1 MEGMGTGRNRAW
13 CTAKNEAT
21 EMLTEGDSTAR
32 VIVRAHVLDYV
43 RGILKRLCGELTS
56 TKP

>member
-1 MEGMGTGRNRAW
+1 
-13 CTAKNEAT
+13 
-21 EMLTEGDSTAR
+21 MLTEGDSTAR